1 MGRSNPTHFCIIM
14 NENDYKTL
22 IITYQQKSFDLFSQ
36 VIALEAKLASSKQL
50 IEALTFQVNELNSEL
65 ENLKSKNKKVSS
77 KPADNLNS
85 GEF

>member
-1 MGRSNPTHFCIIM
+1 M

-36 VIALEAKLASSKQL
+36 VVALEAKLSSSNQI
-50 IEALTFQVNELNSEL
+50 IESLMKQVNDLNSEL
-65 ENLKSKNKKVSS
+65 DSLKSKNKKTSTKIS
-77 KPADNLNS
+77 DSLNS

>member
-1 MGRSNPTHFCIIM
+1 M

-36 VIALEAKLASSKQL
+36 VIALEAKLSSSNQI
-50 IEALTFQVNELNSEL
+50 IESLMKQVNDLNNEL
-65 ENLKSKNKKVSS
+65 ENLKSKNKKTSS
-77 KPADNLNS
+77 KVSDSLNS

>member
-1 MGRSNPTHFCIIM
+1 M

-36 VIALEAKLASSKQL
+36 VVALEAKLSSSNQI
-50 IEALTFQVNELNSEL
+50 IESLMKQVNDLNSEL
-65 ENLKSKNKKVSS
+65 ESLKSKNKKTSTKIS
-77 KPADNLNS
+77 DSLNS

>member
-1 MGRSNPTHFCIIM
+1 MGRSNPTYFCIIM

-50 IEALTFQVNELNSEL
+50 IESLTLQVNDLNNQL
-65 ENLKSKNKKVSS
+65 EMIKLKSKKSS
-77 KPADNLNS
+77 DKTSNTEDI
-85 GEF
+85 

>member
-1 MGRSNPTHFCIIM
+1 M

-36 VIALEAKLASSKQL
+36 VIALEAKLTSANQI
-50 IEALTFQVNELNSEL
+50 IESLMKQVNDLNIEL
-65 ENLKSKNKKVSS
+65 ENLKTKTKKTSSKVSDS
-77 KPADNLNS
+77 LNS

>member
-1 MGRSNPTHFCIIM
+1 M

-36 VIALEAKLASSKQL
+36 VIALEAKLTTSNQI
-50 IEALTFQVNELNSEL
+50 IESLMKQVNDLNSEL
-65 ENLKSKNKKVSS
+65 ENLKAKTKKTST
-77 KPADNLNS
+77 KPSDSLNS

>member
-1 MGRSNPTHFCIIM
+1 MGRSNPTYFCIIM

-50 IEALTFQVNELNSEL
+50 IESLTSQVNDLNNQL
-65 ENLKSKNKKVSS
+65 EMIKLQSKKSSDKTTNTE
-77 KPADNLNS
+77 DI
-85 GEF
+85 